1 MARVLAISSHVTH
14 GNVGLTATV
23 PALQWLGHEVWP
35 MPTVLLASR
44 PGLGRMA
51 RHAIPPSEL
60 AAMLA
65 ALETDLSWPT
75 LDAVLTGYFP
85 SAESVAVAADAVAR
99 IKQAK
104 PDIPVL
110 VDPILGDAG
119 SLYVSEATAHAVRD
133 RLLGLAT
140 VTTPNL
146 FELQWLTGTGST
158 TRGEIEV
165 AARRLGV
172 PHAIVTSAME
182 SATHIS
188 TLLVTAAGA
197 TEYTSPVRQGLPN
210 GAGDVFAGLLLGNI
224 LSGGSVEAA
233 LEPALRD
240 LDRVLAVSQNL
251 PALQLSALGKGV

>member
-1 MARVLAISSHVTH
+1 MARTLAISSHVTH

-51 RHAIPPSEL
+51 RHAVPPSEL
-60 AAMLA
+60 GAMLA
-65 ALETDLSWPT
+65 ALESDGSWPA

-85 SAESVAVAADAVAR
+85 SPASVAAAADAVVR
-99 IKQAK
+99 IKHAR
-104 PDIPVL
+104 PAIPVL

-119 SLYVSEATAHAVRD
+119 SLYVTEATAAAVRD
-133 RLLGLAT
+133 RLLPLAT
-140 VTTPNL
+140 ITTPNL
-146 FELQWLTGTGST
+146 FELQWLADTGAT
-158 TRGEIEV
+158 TRAEIEA

-172 PHAIVTSAME
+172 PHTIVTSASE

-197 TEYTSPVRQGLPN
+197 TDHTSSLRQGLPN
-210 GAGDVFAGLLLGNI
+210 GAGDVFAGLLLGYV
-224 LSGGSVEAA
+224 LGGRSIDAA
-233 LEPALRD
+233 LEPALKD
-240 LDRVLAVSQNL
+240 LDRVLAASQNL
-251 PALQLSALGKGV
+251 SVLQLSALGKGM